1 MLIVTLCGQL
11 IDCRPNVV
19 VRRCMEVRGTYIG
32 FSCWLVDC
40 KLWVLVVVWGI
51 KFVVSVVSDS
61 RPNGFDLHR

>member
-1 MLIVTLCGQL
+1 MLLFA
-11 IDCRPNVV
+11 DAWRF
-19 VRRCMEVRGTYIG
+19 EEHYIG

-61 RPNGFDLHR
+61 RPSGSDLHR